1 MGGFFTYLQNAL
13 PISQLSLCSQE
24 RLDGARTQLGVTP
37 APPSPCPTGREG
49 AGQGSSSM
57 AEGARSWLLAQ
68 LCHCQGLLAAP
79 GGRCRLAHFQ
89 HPVLLLQQQ
98 NCEFRQSSSS
108 RRCYFQKKT
117 HNHNPQTSA
126 PGSAASPSPGGLSP
140 GRSCWSS
147 QMVPSGIEVKQSP
160 LELPSTIL
168 SKEAE

>member
-37 APPSPCPTGREG
+37 APPSPCPTGRKGLGRAPAPWQRVPGPGCWHSSATARACWQHLGEG
-49 AGQGSSSM
+49 AGWHISSIQCFCSSSRAASLGRAAA
-57 AEGARSWLLAQ
+57 AEGAI
-68 LCHCQGLLAAP
+68 
-79 GGRCRLAHFQ
+79 
-89 HPVLLLQQQ
+89 
-98 NCEFRQSSSS
+98 S
-108 RRCYFQKKT
+108 RKKT